1 MMLTLFCQILE
12 VVVLF
17 QLFLPE
23 LVLRHLTEIRCHFLN
38 LCELGYFNG
47 SFVLKSL
54 AVHISYSKTEIQQ
67 ILLYS

>member
-23 LVLRHLTEIRCHFLN
+23 LVLRHLTEIRCHFLKMGTTRN
-38 LCELGYFNG
+38 FLNKNG
-47 SFVLKSL
+47 D
-54 AVHISYSKTEIQQ
+54 YT
-67 ILLYS
+67 